1 MTLNEGDKAP
11 HFEGTIEDGTIKK
24 LTDYAGKKLVLY
36 FYPKDDTPGCTAE
49 SCDLR
54 DNYKRLLAQGYEVL
68 GVSPDDAKKHVKFIA
83 KYDLP
88 FHLLAD
94 TEKKVLND
102 YGVWAEKKMYGRTY
116 MGVVRTTFIIDEKG
130 MIEEIIRKV
139 KTKDH
144 SNQIL
149 TSV

>member
-1 MTLNEGDKAP
+1 MIL
-11 HFEGTIEDGTIKK
+11 
-24 LTDYAGKKLVLY
+24 
-36 FYPKDDTPGCTAE
+36 PGCTAE

-68 GVSPDDAKKHVKFIA
+68 GVSPDDAKKHAKFIA

-130 MIEEIIRKV
+130 VIEEIIRKV
-139 KTKDH
+139 KTKEH

-149 TSV
+149 PSV

>member
-1 MTLNEGDKAP
+1 MNLNPGDQAP
-11 HFEGTIEDGTIKK
+11 PFEAPIEDGSIKR
-24 LTDYAGKKLVLY
+24 LSDYAGKKLVLY

-54 DNYKRLLAQGYEVL
+54 DNYNRLLTQGYEVL
-68 GVSPDDAKKHVKFIA
+68 GVSPDSSKKHTKFIE

-94 TEKKVLND
+94 EEKKVLND

-116 MGVVRTTFIIDEKG
+116 MGVVRTTFIIDENG
-130 MIEEIIRKV
+130 VIEDIIRKV
-139 KTKDH
+139 NTKDH

-149 TSV
+149 PST

>member
-1 MTLNEGDKAP
+1 MTLKIGDKAP
-11 HFEGTIEDGTIKK
+11 HFEAEIEDGTIKQ
-24 LTDYAGKKLVLY
+24 LSDYAGKKLVLY

-54 DNYKRLLAQGYEVL
+54 DNYNRLLAQGYEVL
-68 GVSPDDAKKHVKFIA
+68 GVSPDDVKKHAKFIA

-116 MGVVRTTFIIDEKG
+116 MGVLRTTFIIDEKG
-130 MIEEIIRKV
+130 VIEEIIHKV

-149 TSV
+149 PSE